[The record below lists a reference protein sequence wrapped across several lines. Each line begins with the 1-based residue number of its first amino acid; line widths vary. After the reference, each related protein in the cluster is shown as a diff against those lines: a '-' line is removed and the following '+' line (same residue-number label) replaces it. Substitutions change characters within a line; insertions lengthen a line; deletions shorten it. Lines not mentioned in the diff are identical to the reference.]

1 MKIVRYLILSFL
13 LSGILFA
20 QQADFNQSKM
30 RYGDAMLFSSARS
43 LGMGGSGIAD
53 GDLSAGT
60 VLNPA
65 LIRNGKGMIRFSAG
79 MGLQKITE
87 DRAYPYY
94 DSFVGFNDYGS
105 YAYNANW
112 YNQFYG
118 QIAATLP
125 IGYAKHFSI
134 ATGILPFRDFQYDY
148 REEVHDPVNIS
159 DKLLGYNSIR
169 QTGMMNLVPLTIA
182 YEPFAGLS
190 VGAQVGFVF
199 GSIDSIMAIKP
210 VGIVPAAVETKEQR
224 TKTLDGTPLVTS
236 LGLSYRYD
244 ERLGLG
250 LNIHLPY
257 TLDFNS
263 SFTQDSLMAVSSKQS
278 ITYPLQLGSG
288 FSYRFQNVLEARV
301 SVDFVYDFWSQF
313 KDSQRITDFNDTY
326 TLRFGV
332 EHLFFD
338 QIPLRAGFTFGT
350 LKESRDFTRTVLTV
364 GSGFEL
370 SGVQVDFAGGV
381 SSFQYYQDD
390 VFPED
395 LYGYT
400 NRSDSDRVNLSNFF
414 LRIDL
419 NYAFTGSK

>member
-1 MKIVRYLILSFL
+1 MRIFRYLIFSFL
-13 LSGILFA
+13 LSGLLFA
-20 QQADFNQSKM
+20 QRADFNQSKM

-53 GDLSAGT
+53 GNLPGSMA
-60 VLNPA
+60 LNPA
-65 LIRNGKGMIRFSAG
+65 LIRKGGGMIRFSGGLA
-79 MGLQKITE
+79 LQKITE

-105 YAYNANW
+105 YAYNSNW

-118 QIAATLP
+118 QLAVTLP
-125 IGYAKHFSI
+125 YDFAKRFSV
-134 ATGILPFRDFQYDY
+134 AVGVLPFKDFQYDY
-148 REEVHDPVNIS
+148 REEVHDPVNVS

-169 QTGMMNLVPLTIA
+169 QTGVLNLAPVTVA
-182 YEPFAGLS
+182 YEPIDGLS
-190 VGAQVGFVF
+190 VGAQVGLLY
-199 GSIDSIMAIKP
+199 GSIDSIMTVKP

-224 TKTLDGTPLVTS
+224 QKTLDGTPLMTS
-236 LGLSYRYD
+236 FGIHYRYD

-250 LNIHLPY
+250 LQVRLPY
-257 TLDFNS
+257 TLDFNT
-263 SFTQDSLMAVSSKQS
+263 SFTKDSLTAVSSDQS
-278 ITYPLQLGSG
+278 LTYPMRLGG
-288 FSYRFQNVLEARV
+288 GLAYRFQNVLEARV
-301 SVDFVYDFWSQF
+301 SVDFVYDFWSRF
-313 KDSQRITDFNDTY
+313 EDSQQPTDFNDTY

-364 GSGFEL
+364 GSGFIF
-370 SGVQVDFAGGV
+370 SGVQVNFAGGV

-390 VFPED
+390 IFPEN
-395 LYGYT
+395 LYGYA
-400 NRSDSDRVNLSNFF
+400 NRSDSDRVNLNNYF

-419 NYAFTGSK
+419 NYAWTGSK